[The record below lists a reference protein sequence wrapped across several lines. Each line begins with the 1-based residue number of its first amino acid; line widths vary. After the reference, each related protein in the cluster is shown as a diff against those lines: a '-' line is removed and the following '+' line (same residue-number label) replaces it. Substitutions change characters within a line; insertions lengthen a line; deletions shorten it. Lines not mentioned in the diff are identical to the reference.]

1 MAHMKTVLK
10 TLTDIVN
17 SGFET
22 VGVASREIEV
32 SYSRRPDLCDFQ
44 CSNALKLAKD
54 HGQKPLELANLVC
67 DALQNHPAF
76 SVVTAQAPGFINLTI
91 SPTWLVERLN
101 QMASLPKLGFEPTT
115 NPKKILVDY
124 GGANCAKSLHV
135 GHLRSAVIGESIIR
149 LLRFSGHQV
158 IGDIHLGDWGLQ
170 IGYVI
175 EMVRLQDDNLPYFD
189 SGHQG
194 NYPEEPPFDIAGL
207 TALYTAAN
215 VLSKTDEDFKAKSA
229 QATLELQMGNK
240 GYIALWQHIL
250 KVSIPDL
257 KKNYG
262 LLQVYFDLWLGE
274 SDSETAIP
282 VVIERLKK
290 QGLLVPSEG
299 AMVVHVK
306 TDKDQKP
313 MPPCIM
319 QKSNGAYLYATTD
332 LATIYQRVKDQELD
346 GIVYVVDKRQDL
358 HFEQVIRVA
367 RRSQIVADDFDF
379 VSIGFGTMNGK
390 DGKPF
395 KTRDGGVMALGDLI
409 ELLIEGATKKLD
421 TYSHVSDIEEKEKVA
436 LAIGVGALKF
446 GDLSNLPNRDYVF
459 DIDQFANFE
468 GKTGPYV
475 QYAGVRIASILDKLG
490 KNGIVPS
497 EITLPKVASEHQ
509 LMSKLASFSTWVEMA
524 TTLYQPSKICD
535 YVFELAQCFNGFYHE
550 VLVLKESPERQANLY
565 ALLDLTQKTIETCLW
580 LLGIEAPEKM

>member
-1 MAHMKTVLK
+1 
-10 TLTDIVN
+10 
-17 SGFET
+17 
-22 VGVASREIEV
+22 
-32 SYSRRPDLCDFQ
+32 
-44 CSNALKLAKD
+44 
-54 HGQKPLELANLVC
+54 
-67 DALQNHPAF
+67 
-76 SVVTAQAPGFINLTI
+76 
-91 SPTWLVERLN
+91 
-101 QMASLPKLGFEPTT
+101 
-115 NPKKILVDY
+115 
-124 GGANCAKSLHV
+124 
-135 GHLRSAVIGESIIR
+135 
-149 LLRFSGHQV
+149 
-158 IGDIHLGDWGLQ
+158 
-170 IGYVI
+170 
-175 EMVRLQDDNLPYFD
+175 
-189 SGHQG
+189 
-194 NYPEEPPFDIAGL
+194 
-207 TALYTAAN
+207 
-215 VLSKTDEDFKAKSA
+215 
-229 QATLELQMGNK
+229 
-240 GYIALWQHIL
+240 
-250 KVSIPDL
+250 
-257 KKNYG
+257 
-262 LLQVYFDLWLGE
+262 
-274 SDSETAIP
+274 
-282 VVIERLKK
+282 
-290 QGLLVPSEG
+290 
-299 AMVVHVK
+299 
-306 TDKDQKP
+306 